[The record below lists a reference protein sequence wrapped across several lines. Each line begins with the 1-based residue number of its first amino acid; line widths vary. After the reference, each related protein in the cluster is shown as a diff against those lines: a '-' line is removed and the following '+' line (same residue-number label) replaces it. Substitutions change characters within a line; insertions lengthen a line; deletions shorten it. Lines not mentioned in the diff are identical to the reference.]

1 MTQSTRLPA
10 LEREKQLLDVAVKL
24 AETRGYKNITC
35 TTVADAAGLRSH
47 GQIAYYFGDMPRL
60 RARVLA
66 HAIKTENLE
75 VLLQG
80 LVIRDLQ
87 ALAAPTELKKRAITL
102 FNYE

>member
-1 MTQSTRLPA
+1 MSAKRLTP

-35 TTVADAAGLRSH
+35 TPVADAAGLRSH
-47 GQIAYYFGDMPRL
+47 GQVTYYFGDMPRL

-80 LVIRDLQ
+80 IVIRDLQ
-87 ALAAPTELKKRAITL
+87 ALAAPAELKKRAIAL